1 MGKNGQVSE
10 REEVKKV
17 EVKRGWKKG
26 TKVTFDGGGGEDV
39 TFVIA
44 EKVHPH
50 FKRSGNDLVLKVEVP
65 LVNALTGWSFTYRLI
80 GGERRSFSTS
90 DDEIISPGYVKIV
103 EGEGMPIRGGGDKL
117 RGDLRIKFVIMF
129 PVSLSR
135 EQRRRIKNVL
145 PDSP

>member
-1 MGKNGQVSE
+1 MGKNGQVSD

-17 EVKRGWKKG
+17 RVKPGWKKG
-26 TKVTFDGGGGEDV
+26 TKVTFDCSGGEDV
-39 TFVIA
+39 TFIIA
-44 EKVHPH
+44 EKKHPH
-50 FKRSGNDLVLKVEVP
+50 FKRSGNDLVLKVQVP

-80 GGERRSFSTS
+80 GGERRTYSTS

-103 EGEGMPIRGGGDKL
+103 EGEGMPILGGGDKL

-129 PVSLSR
+129 PARLSH
-135 EQRRRIKNVL
+135 EQRCRIKNVL